1 MHGARPPM
9 LSQQSLTDMLTALG
23 RGGENGRDLAESE
36 AYSLFADMLDG
47 RIPALELGALL
58 ASLRWKNESADE
70 LSGFARALNERVP
83 AIELP
88 QHRPRMVVIPAY
100 ARAGRA
106 PNLMPLLA
114 LMLARLEVPVLVH
127 GLVGDNARP
136 GSIDVLSK
144 LGHVPCGSLA
154 DAQTTL
160 NSGRCAVVPTE
171 LLNPSLDSLIRLRD
185 RMGNRN
191 TAHVIAKLLDPAPL
205 RSLRVICVADAQL
218 LSRLRDMCLR
228 TPERALLMRS
238 PDDDSFA
245 DPMRRPRIE
254 LFEHLTSNTLFE
266 AEAASLHSTNP
277 LPPADD
283 IDATAACI
291 REMLEG
297 HRAIPQPVLNQV
309 AACLY
314 GSGSARDLTH
324 AKATVSLGL
333 NHAAH

>member
-1 MHGARPPM
+1 M
-9 LSQQSLTDMLTALG
+9 LSQQSLTDLLSALG

-47 RIPALELGALL
+47 RVPALELGALL

-70 LSGFARALNERVP
+70 LAGFARALNERVP
-83 AIELP
+83 VVELP
-88 QHRPRMVVIPAY
+88 QHRPRMVVIPSY
-100 ARAGRA
+100 SRAGRA

-127 GLVGDNARP
+127 GLVGGGARP
-136 GSIDVLSK
+136 GSIDVFAQ
-144 LGHVPCGSLA
+144 LGHMPCSSIA
-154 DAQTTL
+154 EAQTTL
-160 NSGRCAVVPTE
+160 NSGRCAIVSTE
-171 LLNPSLDSLIRLRD
+171 VLNPSLDSLIRLRD

-191 TAHVIAKLLDPAPL
+191 TAHVVAKLLDPAPL

-218 LSRLRDMCLR
+218 LSRLHDLFTR
-228 TPERALLMRS
+228 TPERALLMRA

-245 DPMRRPRIE
+245 DPMRRPRIQ
-254 LFEHLTSNTLFE
+254 LFEHLTTRTLFE
-266 AEAASLHSTNP
+266 AETGALQLSNP

-283 IDATAACI
+283 IEATCDCI

-297 HRAIPQPVLNQV
+297 HRAIPQPLLNQV
-309 AACLY
+309 AACLF

-324 AKATVSLGL
+324 AKAIVSLGL
-333 NHAAH
+333 AHAAH

>member
-1 MHGARPPM
+1 M
-9 LSQQSLTDMLTALG
+9 LSQQTLTDMLSALG
-23 RGGENGRDLAESE
+23 RGGDEGRDLAEEE
-36 AYSLFADMLDG
+36 AYGLFADMLDG
-47 RIPALELGALL
+47 RIPALELGAVL

-70 LSGFARALNERVP
+70 LAGFARALNERVP
-83 AIELP
+83 VIELP
-88 QHRPRMVVIPAY
+88 QHRPRMVVIPSY
-100 ARAGRA
+100 SRAGRA

-127 GLVGDNARP
+127 GLVGHGARA
-136 GSIDVLSK
+136 GSIDVFER
-144 LGHVPCGSLA
+144 LGHAPCRSLA

-171 LLNPSLDSLIRLRD
+171 MLSPSLDSLIRLRD

-191 TAHVIAKLLDPAPL
+191 TAHVVAKLLDPAPL

-218 LSRLRDMCLR
+218 LSRLHDMFLR
-228 TPERALLMRS
+228 TPERALLMRA

-245 DPMRRPRIE
+245 DPMRRPRIQM
-254 LFEHLTSNTLFE
+254 FEHHTARTLFE
-266 AEAASLHSTNP
+266 AETGTPQLVNP
-277 LPPADD
+277 LPQAENVE
-283 IDATAACI
+283 ATSDCI

-297 HRAIPQPVLNQV
+297 HRAIPQPLLNQV
-309 AACLY
+309 AACLF

-333 NHAAH
+333 AHATPHSAH

>member
-1 MHGARPPM
+1 M
-9 LSQQSLTDMLTALG
+9 LSRQSLTEMLSALG
-23 RGGENGRDLAESE
+23 RGGENARDLAESE

-47 RIPALELGALL
+47 RIPALELGAVL

-70 LSGFARALNERVP
+70 LAGFARALNERVP
-83 AIELP
+83 VIELP
-88 QHRPRMVVIPAY
+88 QHRPRMVVIPSY
-100 ARAGRA
+100 ARAGMA

-127 GLVGDNARP
+127 GLAGGAGTRP
-136 GSIDVLSK
+136 GSLDVLAR
-144 LGHVPCGSLA
+144 LGHAPCGSLP

-185 RMGNRN
+185 RMGNHN
-191 TAHVIAKLLDPAPL
+191 TAHLVAKLLDPAPM

-218 LSRLRDMCLR
+218 LARLHDMFLG
-228 TPERALLMRS
+228 TPERALLMRA

-245 DPMRRPRIE
+245 DPMRRPRIQ
-254 LFEHLTSNTLFE
+254 LFEHLSVRTLFE
-266 AEAASLHSTNP
+266 AETGALPLTNP

-283 IDATAACI
+283 IDATADCI
-291 REMLEG
+291 REMLDG

-309 AACLY
+309 AACLF

-333 NHAAH
+333 AHAAH